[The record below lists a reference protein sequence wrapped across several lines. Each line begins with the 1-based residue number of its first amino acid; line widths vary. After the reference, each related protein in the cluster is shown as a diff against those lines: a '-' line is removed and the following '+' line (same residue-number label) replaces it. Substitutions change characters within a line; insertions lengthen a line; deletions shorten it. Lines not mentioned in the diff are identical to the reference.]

1 MFGGQAFQ
9 TLYRALRQGVV
20 GRPRAGEPRF
30 ATVLGYTALGYDAP
44 VQASDRG
51 HEMGMQPAG

>member
-9 TLYRALRQGVV
+9 TLYRALRQGVA
-20 GRPRAGEPRF
+20 GRPQAGEPRF
-30 ATVLGYTALGYDAP
+30 ATVLGYDAP